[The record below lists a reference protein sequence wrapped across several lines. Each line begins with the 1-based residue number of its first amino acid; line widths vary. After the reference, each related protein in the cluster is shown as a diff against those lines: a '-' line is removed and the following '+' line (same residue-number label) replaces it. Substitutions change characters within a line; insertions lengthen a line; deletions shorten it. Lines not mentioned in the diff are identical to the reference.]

1 MSNDSNVLVEI
12 TPTIL
17 GSSSNITSPIA
28 RCDNPIATCDPP
40 EATCDP
46 PEAISDPPEATCDPP
61 VSPVVPC
68 IPTPAVP
75 AKINRK
81 EHSIPH
87 PKKPLTSKQ
96 LAALERGRQKLAEK
110 RRLLKETIRLQQEA
124 AILETIPEDDYETE
138 EYQMPIVRYGVLNW
152 ISCTIV

>member
-17 GSSSNITSPIA
+17 GSSSNTTPPIA

-46 PEAISDPPEATCDPP
+46 PEATCDPPEATCESP

-68 IPTPAVP
+68 ISTPAVP
-75 AKINRK
+75 VTVNKK

-87 PKKPLTSKQ
+87 PKKPLTIKQ

-110 RRLLKETIRLQQEA
+110 RRLLRETVRLQQQA
-124 AILETIPEDDYETE
+124 AIPETIPEEKYETE
-138 EYQMPIVRYGVLNW
+138 EYQTPIVRYGVLNW
-152 ISCTIV
+152 VTCTIV